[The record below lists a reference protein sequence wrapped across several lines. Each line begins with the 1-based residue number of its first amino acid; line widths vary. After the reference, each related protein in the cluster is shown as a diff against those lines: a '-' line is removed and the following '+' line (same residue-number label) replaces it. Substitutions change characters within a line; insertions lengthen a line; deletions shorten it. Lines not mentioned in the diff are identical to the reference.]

1 MTPRDLPLFFAA
13 LPNTPPPIA
22 FIKILGNS
30 GASIFFLDGDH
41 SAGLSALLP
50 EGRLH
55 IHDIF

>member
-1 MTPRDLPLFFAA
+1 MTPRDLSLFFAA
-13 LPNTPPPIA
+13 LSNPPCVA

-30 GASIFFLDGDH
+30 GASVFFLDGDY